1 LAADKKY
8 GRGGRARTLSKRNT
22 FESSH
27 DMSDFSVKKNKAH
40 GMSAK
45 QDTSFKGGGAGGK
58 SRPGKDRRSQDRG
71 GGRGGG
77 AGRSRR
83 N

>member
-1 LAADKKY
+1 
-8 GRGGRARTLSKRNT
+8 
-22 FESSH
+22 
-27 DMSDFSVKKNKAH
+27 MSDFSVKKNKAH

-71 GGRGGG
+71 GARGGG